1 MPEETLSIKI
11 VDLIGFNMTAVEMV
25 VPSLQLTVRE
35 LINLRVYNEYTSAK
49 LAFESSAHRVK
60 EIRKELGGK
69 PESQFVWMDSPG
81 KLDLESSWEIEAEK
95 ACVGFQNGQY
105 MILAAGRQLSEL
117 DEELILE
124 PEGEVQFIRL
134 IPLIGG

>member
-1 MPEETLSIKI
+1 MSEDSLSIKI
-11 VDLIGFNMTAVEMV
+11 VDMVGLDLTTMEMV

-35 LINLRVYNEYTSAK
+35 LINLRVYNEFTSAK
-49 LAFESSAHRVK
+49 LAHESSALRVK

-95 ACVGFQNGQY
+95 ACVGFQSGQY
-105 MILAAGRQLSEL
+105 MILGAGRQLSDL
-117 DEELILE
+117 DEEFILE